1 MTAEKSISASD
12 RASALELWMER
23 GPARIKVVG
32 VGGGGCNCV
41 RRMMRYSIP
50 GVKFVMVNTD
60 IKSLE
65 PVVEGAVGDPT
76 AHRTGDGQSSDDI
89 LDRLQIGE
97 KVTHGW
103 GAGGDSTIGSK
114 SADESSSHIKKALK
128 DAELVF
134 ITAGM
139 GGGTGTGAAPVIAHM
154 AKEMGALVVA
164 VVTTPFSFEGSRRL
178 GQAMA
183 GVSMLRPFVD
193 NLIVIHNDRLLDY
206 VDHDARM
213 IEAFRTADEVVTQ
226 GILSV
231 SELINV
237 PGEINVDFA
246 DVRSIMKNPGGAL
259 MAIGVGHGHMGALEA
274 ARQAIANPLLNLSIK
289 GAEGVLFSVKGG
301 ESLSLGGVNAAGE
314 LISKTVKRDASIF
327 FGMAIDKSLDDE
339 VRLTLIATGLKQKL
353 I

>member
-1 MTAEKSISASD
+1 MTAEKSIRASD
-12 RASALELWMER
+12 QVSALELSMER

-41 RRMMRYSIP
+41 RRMMRHSVP

-65 PVVEGAVGDPT
+65 PVLEGAPGDP
-76 AHRTGDGQSSDDI
+76 AAYPAGDDQASDI
-89 LDRLQIGE
+89 ALDRLQIGE

-103 GAGGDSTIGSK
+103 GAGGDSVIGSK
-114 SADESSSHIKKALK
+114 SADESSSQIKKALK
-128 DAELVF
+128 DSELVF

-183 GVSMLRPFVD
+183 GVSQLRPFVD
-193 NLIVIHNDRLLDY
+193 NLIVIHNDRLLEF
-206 VDHDARM
+206 VDRDARM

-246 DVRSIMKNPGGAL
+246 DVRTIMKNPGGAL

-301 ESLSLGGVNAAGE
+301 DTLSLGGVNAAGE

-327 FGMAIDKSLDDE
+327 FGMAIDNELEDE
-339 VRLTLIATGLKQKL
+339 VRLTLIATGLKQKMF
-353 I
+353 